1 MIIIFGKDKYRVKLA
16 AINAE
21 IAAIKNNKSSVSG
34 EQPYLYIEAVKERAR
49 LMAILGLHDKQSGVS
64 Q

>member
-16 AINAE
+16 SINAE

-34 EQPYLYIEAVKERAR
+34 EQAYLYLEAVKERAR